1 MEEKMKFSLNLLDKN
16 IDINKL
22 ILNNLKHEVEKI
34 MSKALTSIKQDVQ
47 NLVKEALI
55 AEPEYTSLKAGTLRA
70 EFGIAN
76 VEDVDS
82 AVQAMVNTAEISY
95 NPIKINSNGLSGG
108 FVLTMIKSDDIN
120 GIIYS
125 DVAIVKDEAR
135 GYNLPWLEWLLL
147 RGNEVIVQNYS
158 VNYTSNPRSRSG
170 LALMIQSNSSWRVPS
185 NFAGTEADNWTTR
198 AINKISNK
206 IPQIIQSNIENYL

>member
-1 MEEKMKFSLNLLDKN
+1 MKFSLNLLDKN

-55 AEPEYTSLKAGTLRA
+55 AEPEYASLKAGTLRA

-108 FVLTMIKSDDIN
+108 FVLTMIKSNDIN

>member
-1 MEEKMKFSLNLLDKN
+1 MKFSLNLLDKN

-55 AEPEYTSLKAGTLRA
+55 AEPEYASLKAGTLRA

-125 DVAIVKDEAR
+125 DVATVKDEAR

-158 VNYTSNPRSRSG
+158 VNYTSNLRSRSG

-185 NFAGTEADNWTTR
+185 NFAGIEADNWTTR